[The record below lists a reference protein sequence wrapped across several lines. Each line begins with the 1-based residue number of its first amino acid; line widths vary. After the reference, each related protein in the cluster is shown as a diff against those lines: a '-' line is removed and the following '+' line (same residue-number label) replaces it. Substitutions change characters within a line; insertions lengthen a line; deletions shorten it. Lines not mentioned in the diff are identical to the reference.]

1 MTSQSTSKTVRVGTV
16 IRPHGLRG
24 DLLVDSLSD
33 VAERFECGREVLL
46 RARTGQ
52 FRTERICRSSV
63 HKDRLLLHFEGCDD
77 RTSAEGL
84 KGCELH
90 VARSDVPGAPDGEYY
105 YFQLIDCLC
114 RDKREGDLG
123 LVVAIIEDGGGLLL
137 QVERGGQKVLI
148 PFVESFIRKIDLE
161 GGKIDLELP
170 PGLLETC
177 ASTS

>member
-1 MTSQSTSKTVRVGTV
+1 MRVGTV

-33 VAERFECGREVLL
+33 VAERFECGQEVLL
-46 RARTGQ
+46 RAHTGR
-52 FRTERICRSSV
+52 FRTKRICRSSV

-77 RTSAEGL
+77 RTAAEEL

-90 VARSDVPGAPDGEYY
+90 VARSDVPGPPDGEYY

-114 RDKREGDLG
+114 RDSREGDLG
-123 LVVAIIEDGGGLLL
+123 PVVAIIEDGGGLLL
-137 QVERGGQKVLI
+137 EVEHRCQKVLI
-148 PFVESFIRKIDLE
+148 PFVKSFIREIDLE

-170 PGLLETC
+170 QGLLETC